1 MTVKEAKK
9 QIQEIMKYNY
19 EEFVIALIQ
28 IEYNLNENDAINIY
42 NDFMLNDSLTKITQI
57 DQVTESYED
66 TQRIRETIAIGE
78 FLLKE

>member
-28 IEYNLNENDAINIY
+28 IEYNLNENDAIGIY
-42 NDFMLNDSLTKITQI
+42 NDYMLNDSLTKITQI
-57 DQVTESYED
+57 HK
-66 TQRIRETIAIGE
+66 AIE
-78 FLLKE
+78 

>member
-42 NDFMLNDSLTKITQI
+42 NDYMLNDSLTKITQI
-57 DQVTESYED
+57 DK
-66 TQRIRETIAIGE
+66 AIE
-78 FLLKE
+78 